1 VSPVGWST
9 DNPTVATVSDQ
20 GLLTAHTAGTA
31 TITATYGGRRVTALV
46 RVPNPGRAN
55 LAISFTPDPVSG
67 SRTPC
72 SGAFWRGQTPTWS
85 DVETIK
91 ETQGVGFTLK
101 GLTYNYYDQD
111 EARVSTISFQD
122 DHYFPPYDEHV
133 EDGCVALGGAPSG
146 TFEEILEGVDDNGN
160 QLVFT
165 ARLRLLPVPD

>member
-1 VSPVGWST
+1 
-9 DNPTVATVSDQ
+9 
-20 GLLTAHTAGTA
+20 
-31 TITATYGGRRVTALV
+31 
-46 RVPNPGRAN
+46 VPNPGRAN

-111 EARVSTISFQD
+111 GARVSTISFQD